1 MQSGSYKEPTIRAPK
16 KPRMAL
22 PGLLPAEAHGPSL
35 PTTPSS
41 SAFQYE
47 GPTVRTSTARKS
59 SVSSELRKKVT
70 QEAALKKP
78 VTPAGRPGNRLTQA
92 ELLAEAVRTEVEN
105 VQSLSRLEQ
114 LEEEKKAES
123 MAPKAPVTV
132 QMVRYH
138 SRVGM
143 PATITFLNASTYPSI
158 FNQPKPKRPQVIQR
172 TRRFS
177 RDGSRDLQPHEETKE
192 DEIEQQQC
200 KDGAPATSRCLQ
212 PTREENEPSH
222 GKQAMVVA

>member
-1 MQSGSYKEPTIRAPK
+1 MSAQSGSYKEPTARAPK
-16 KPRMAL
+16 KPRVAL
-22 PGLLPAEAHGPSL
+22 PGLLPHSPSL
-35 PTTPSS
+35 PTTPSA
-41 SAFQYE
+41 AFQYE

-70 QEAALKKP
+70 ALKKP
-78 VTPAGRPGNRLTQA
+78 VTPAGKPGNRLTQA

-158 FNQPKPKRPQVIQR
+158 FNQTKPKRPQVIQR

-177 RDGSRDLQPHEETKE
+177 RDGSSEQTHEETKN
-192 DEIEQQQC
+192 DDGIEQQQLR
-200 KDGAPATSRCLQ
+200 KEESPATSRCPQ
-212 PTREENEPSH
+212 PT
-222 GKQAMVVA
+222 KQQDEANHATQALVVA